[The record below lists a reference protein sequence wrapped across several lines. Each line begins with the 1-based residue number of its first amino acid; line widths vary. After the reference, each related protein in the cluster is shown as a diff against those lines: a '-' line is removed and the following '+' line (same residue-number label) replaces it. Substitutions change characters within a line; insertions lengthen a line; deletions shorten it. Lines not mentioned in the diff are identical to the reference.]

1 MLITH
6 SNLLKAY
13 YSCRKHKRQ
22 TINGLKFE
30 YHLEQNILALLE
42 SLQNRT
48 YQPMRSMCFIV
59 NDPKI
64 REIFAASFADRVV
77 HHLLVDQIE
86 PHWEKHVFIDDTYAC
101 RKGRGHHFGVRRVWK
116 MVQSNRYYGQFDIS
130 NFFANID
137 KTILYHLIQAEIS
150 LIPKPHLWKDEVLY
164 LTNAIVFNDPTC
176 NYVYKGDLS
185 LKQLLPKG
193 KSLFEQPPNTGLP
206 IGNLTSQFFAN
217 VYLNELDQ
225 FVINTL
231 QIKDYARY
239 MDDFVLFANSQ
250 STITQARN
258 QIIGFLRQHLRLEL
272 NPRKQK
278 IQPCCHGLAFVG
290 YYLKPGSIY
299 SRRNVVKTVKK
310 RLHAQKQIA
319 QHSTSSKLDYSKQLN
334 KICASLN
341 SYYGHF
347 GKAQTFTLRQHL
359 YHCHLPQS
367 LRQQIIPA
375 NQNYSHLKIK
385 PVFSSHQSS
394 AQSRSNSHQ
403 FVTPAPKKLTVTQ
416 PRI

>member
-6 SNLLKAY
+6 SQLLKAY
-13 YSCRKHKRQ
+13 YVCRKNKRQ
-22 TINGLKFE
+22 TINALKFE
-30 YHLEQNILALLE
+30 YHLEQNILTLLR
-42 SLQNRT
+42 SLQNRS
-48 YQPMRSMCFIV
+48 YQPGRSICFIV
-59 NDPKI
+59 SDPKI
-64 REIFAASFADRVV
+64 REVFAASFADRVV
-77 HHLLVDQIE
+77 HHLLIDQIE

-101 RKGRGHHFGVRRVWK
+101 RKGRGHHFGAKRVWK
-116 MVQSNRYYGQFDIS
+116 MVKNNRYYGQFDIS
-130 NFFANID
+130 NFFAKIN
-137 KTILYHLIQAEIS
+137 KTILYDLIEAEIS
-150 LIPKPHLWKDEVLY
+150 TISKPRVWKDEVLY
-164 LTNAIVFNDPTC
+164 LTNAIVFNDPTSY
-176 NYVYKGDLS
+176 YVYKGDMALI
-185 LKQLLPKG
+185 QLLPKG

-206 IGNLTSQFFAN
+206 IGNLTSQFYAN

-231 QIKDYARY
+231 QINNYARY
-239 MDDFVLFANSQ
+239 MDDFVLFANDQ
-250 STITQARN
+250 STIIQARN
-258 QIIGFLRQHLRLEL
+258 QIISFLHQHLRLEL

-278 IQPCCHGLAFVG
+278 IQPSCHGLDFVG
-290 YYLKPGSIY
+290 YFLKPQSIY

-310 RLHAQKQIA
+310 SLHAQKQIT
-319 QHSTSSKLDYSKQLN
+319 QHSVSSKLDYSKQLN
-334 KICASLN
+334 NICASLN

-367 LRQQIIPA
+367 LRQQIVPA

-394 AQSRSNSHQ
+394 AQFRSNIHQ
-403 FVTPAPKKLTVTQ
+403 FVPPAPEKLAVIQ

>member
-6 SNLLKAY
+6 PNLLKAY
-13 YSCRKHKRQ
+13 YACRKNKRQ
-22 TINGLKFE
+22 TINALKFE
-30 YHLEQNILALLE
+30 YHLEQNILALLK
-42 SLQNRT
+42 SLQNHT
-48 YQPMRSMCFIV
+48 YQPMRSICFIV
-59 NDPKI
+59 SDPKI

-101 RKGRGHHFGVRRVWK
+101 RKGRGHHFGTKRVWR
-116 MVQSNRYYGQFDIS
+116 MVQNNRYYGQFDIS
-130 NFFANID
+130 NFFAKID
-137 KTILYHLIQAEIS
+137 KTILYDLIQAEVS
-150 LIPKPHLWKDEVLY
+150 LMSKPHLWKDEVLY
-164 LTNAIVFNDPTC
+164 LTNAIIFNDPTS
-176 NYVYKGDLS
+176 NYIYKGDLS

-217 VYLNELDQ
+217 VYLNELDH
-225 FVINTL
+225 FVTNTL
-231 QIKDYARY
+231 QINNYARY

-250 STITQARN
+250 TIIIQAID
-258 QIIGFLRQHLRLEL
+258 QIIDFLRQHLRLKL

-278 IQPCCHGLAFVG
+278 IQPCAHGVAFVG
-290 YYLKPGSIY
+290 YYLKPCSIY
-299 SRRNVVKTVKK
+299 SRRNVVKTVKN
-310 RLHAQKQIA
+310 RLYAQKQII
-319 QHSTSSKLDYSKQLN
+319 QHPTSSKLDYSKLLN

-367 LRQQIIPA
+367 LRQQIVPA

-385 PVFSSHQSS
+385 PVFSSHRSF
-394 AQSRSNSHQ
+394 AQSHPD
-403 FVTPAPKKLTVTQ
+403 THPIAPLAPAKLVVVRPK
-416 PRI
+416 I